1 MQNETRLPRLLD
13 GDFRERKRLR
23 PTALSLSLERSACST
38 AQLTLPETEGPLPF
52 LGFLELYTPRGSAGL
67 FRVTAD
73 TDPVQGART
82 YPLRHAIDTLHDSLW
97 KAQTDFSGTM
107 AAFLS
112 ALLAQ
117 QNTPYWQLGQCQ
129 DSGSWKRE
137 GINYDRL
144 DALLDE
150 VREARRDYLFAYDF
164 STTPWTLNFVRG
176 SETVDAEMRLTRNML
191 EGALRRTREG
201 MGNRLYLSI
210 STTARESDGSPGE
223 TTVEYRTYNDA
234 DSQAVYGPVEIAAN
248 VDSEEVA
255 DPDAW
260 AAQFLREHAL
270 PIAQASADGW
280 EIVKSTGEP
289 WDQMDLGKR
298 CRLAAKREG
307 FPAEFPIERIQ
318 YENLFGDDPERV
330 RVDMNRKLPR
340 FSERLAT
347 AREKADRALS
357 AARGAGA
364 RIKRNEE
371 ADAHWQRI
379 TRNTTQSMEDC
390 FGVIGVKLDAD
401 HKPMTDDSGNY
412 IWAGPNDPAAEIW
425 GHLHRNAWTTQILN
439 HIKDGDGKVLSLS
452 EVYTDA
458 YGNAIINAI
467 NDQRTGTATINANRV
482 RISGAVTI
490 DSVFGMDN
498 GSLLVKP
505 MAIFGD
511 SGNLVTI
518 NNGKVSADTVQINS
532 TGALKFGD
540 GTGYGYRSIDSST
553 AGSLVTGFGNAA
565 ESGGQVS
572 IPYYTV
578 GVPQGGGA
586 SAGSINFNIAATQYY
601 LDHVAAAYGNAVGR
615 VVWPNTPRSQSS
627 FSVSAP
633 TNPWN
638 AAQEIGTTES
648 RVFALSNDGQFDANT
663 HITTVNLEMSHSAGG
678 QTVLDG
684 VVATIAID
692 ASAVYTEG
700 QDAAPIQG
708 QITKTYTSNGWKS
721 VIYPDEGY
729 SGISAVQIHVDVPI
743 PEPPAYASSGWG
755 ITAAAGGGTKVE
767 LYVDGNHFSHTF
779 ENYP

>member
-150 VREARRDYLFAYDF
+150 VREDRRDYLFTYDF

-210 STTARESDGSPGE
+210 STTAQESDGSPGE

-280 EIVKSTGEP
+280 EIVKSTGEA
-289 WDQMDLGKR
+289 WDQLDLGKR

-371 ADAHWQRI
+371 VDVHWQRI
-379 TRNTTQSMEDC
+379 VRNTTQSMEDC

-439 HIKDGDGKVLSLS
+439 HIKDGDGKVLSLA

-467 NDQRTGTATINANRV
+467 NDQRTGTAAINANRIKLQATDTITLDALLGIEAQTQQLRV
-482 RISGAVTI
+482 IGDLYVDNTVWATDISALSSIHSDITI
-490 DSVFGMDN
+490 DAPTIEGGYGRFQ
-498 GSLLVKP
+498 
-505 MAIFGD
+505 
-511 SGNLVTI
+511 NLYCKSTFDQY
-518 NNGKVSADTVQINS
+518 GELTGGEDVSAAFKDMQFIVDPQNS
-532 TGALKFGD
+532 GHFILQGKTLANPN
-540 GTGYGYRSIDSST
+540 
-553 AGSLVTGFGNAA
+553 AWVNVT
-565 ESGGQVS
+565 
-572 IPYYTV
+572 
-578 GVPQGGGA
+578 
-586 SAGSINFNIAATQYY
+586 NFNIASTAFF
-601 LDHVAAAYGNAVGR
+601 LNSVGAAKNVYR
-615 VVWPNTPRSQSS
+615 DPDLLIS
-627 FSVSAP
+627 
-633 TNPWN
+633 
-638 AAQEIGTTES
+638 
-648 RVFALSNDGQFDANT
+648 LSTSD
-663 HITTVNLEMSHSAGG
+663 MG
-678 QTVLDG
+678 QTVDKN
-684 VVATIAID
+684 VVIYNNYDSSYKTLSIPISVPSGGGGNITIM
-692 ASAVYTEG
+692 ASVRESANPGGYTEIFE
-700 QDAAPIQG
+700 DAGA
-708 QITKTYTSNGWKS
+708 YTDLRNK
-721 VIYPDEGY
+721 VEGFY
-729 SGISAVQIHVDVPI
+729 TFKVSC
-743 PEPPAYASSGWG
+743 
-755 ITAAAGGGTKVE
+755 GGTDKWYGFWV
-767 LYVDGNHFSHTF
+767 G
-779 ENYP
+779 PRG